1 VKFDAAPRDHS
12 AILARRCP
20 GWIAAT
26 WAWQAGLAMVVAW
39 PAASIA
45 GEAFGRDPRGD
56 GPLWDPGG
64 LPLLVFLSRDA
75 NAVRGI
81 LNLAAIVFVG
91 AAVAGLLP
99 AAALMIAMS
108 DAANRRRRRSISRV
122 CARAVRAFPALAIL
136 LVVVTLVES
145 SAAGGAWVAV
155 KLIDVWAH
163 DAWGEA
169 RAEAI
174 EMAVC
179 LAALVPLAAVLGVV
193 HDLARASVVR
203 YRVGAARALFLGA
216 RAFRLTPWSLSWAW
230 AWRAGLAW
238 GVLLPAAALADAMGS
253 RSGETF
259 VLLACLHE
267 STIGV
272 RAALRASWMAR
283 ALGRVNEPL
292 DQAGRGPRY
301 T

>member
-1 VKFDAAPRDHS
+1 VKFGAAPRDHS
-12 AILARRCP
+12 VILARRCP

-26 WAWQAGLAMVVAW
+26 WAWQAGLALVVAW

-75 NAVRGI
+75 HAVRGV
-81 LNLAAIVFVG
+81 LNLAGIVLVG

-108 DAANRRRRRSISRV
+108 DAAADRTRRRSISFV
-122 CARAVRAFPALAIL
+122 WARAARAFPALAIL
-136 LVVVTLVES
+136 LGVVTLVES
-145 SAAGGAWVAV
+145 SAAGGAWLGI

-174 EMAVC
+174 EMALA

-238 GVLLPAAALADAMGS
+238 GVLLPAAALADAVGS
-253 RSGETF
+253 RSGGAL
-259 VLLACLHE
+259 VLIACVHE

-272 RAALRASWMAR
+272 RAAIHASWMAK
-283 ALGRVNEPL
+283 ALGWVNEPL
-292 DQAGRGPRY
+292 DQAERGPR
-301 T
+301 